1 MTDTLE
7 PVYDVLDW
15 NGSRDRPIATLLLS
29 VFSERA
35 ITLSHYQLESNPVV
49 LSLGKVYWSILTV
62 VLVGMILL
70 LWYTGGYERT
80 ADRICVYAIS
90 AFHLV
95 AFYSNLYV
103 VYLA

>member
-7 PVYDVLDW
+7 PVYDLLDW
-15 NGSRDRPIATLLLS
+15 NGNRDRPIATLLLS

-35 ITLSHYQLESNPVV
+35 ITLYHYQLESNPLV
-49 LSLGKVYWSILTV
+49 LSLGRVYWSILTV
-62 VLVGMILL
+62 FLLGMILL

-80 ADRICVYAIS
+80 ADRFLVYVIS
-90 AFHLV
+90 AFHLI

-103 VYLA
+103 LYLA

>member
-1 MTDTLE
+1 MRNTLE
-7 PVYDVLDW
+7 PVYNVLDW
-15 NGSRDRPIATLLLS
+15 DDSRDRPILVLLLS

-35 ITLSHYQLESNPVV
+35 ITLYHYQLESNPLV
-49 LSLGKVYWSILTV
+49 LSMGKVYWSILTV
-62 VLVGMILL
+62 ILVGMILL

-80 ADRICVYAIS
+80 TDRILVYAIS